1 MLADQK
7 SPLLTE
13 GSPRFSQRSPLISQR
28 SPFLSGRSP
37 LLSQGSPNLR
47 FEDEDEEDPAPTP
60 NIIAAIISTWIA
72 TFLAAADSTITS
84 TLSATIADEFDSLAI
99 ISWLGSGYLIGLTAT
114 QPLSGKLSDIFGRRA
129 SFCFASGMF
138 TLGNL
143 ACGFSRSRVI
153 LIVARI
159 VTGIGG
165 GGCISIATFIATD
178 NIPLSRRGTWQGIG
192 AVVYT
197 SGMGLGAVIGGAIND
212 AVGWRW
218 AFVGIAPVSLVAG
231 VGVAVFVPRHAE
243 TKQSLSKRLARVDFA
258 GAVTLVSSLVLLL
271 VGLNHEGR
279 EVITPLFLVTI
290 PLGVALLAAFI
301 LIEWRW
307 AVEPIIPLSLFR
319 SRTVVAACL
328 TAWFMSMAFYA
339 LTFYV
344 PLYMQLLGHTT
355 SAIGLRLL
363 PDSIGAGLGSFL
375 VGLVIR
381 VTGRYGIF
389 RSITPALLL
398 IGAGGFSFI
407 SMHTPWV
414 LPEFFLLCKGFG
426 MGGALTMLILAL
438 LHAVPH
444 EKHATATSALYAFRS
459 TGATIGLSA
468 ASAVFYGRLN
478 DHSSTDMPSC
488 VDSEECYLDALY
500 GAFRLALVFAFAGL
514 VSAMFVASYNTKSK
528 ERVDDDRASS
538 RRRWG

>member
-1 MLADQK
+1 MPVDPRSPLLGENSPRLSQK
-7 SPLLTE
+7 SPLL
-13 GSPRFSQRSPLISQR
+13 SD
-28 SPFLSGRSP
+28 RSP

-47 FEDEDEEDPAPTP
+47 VDDDEDPAPAP
-60 NIIAAIISTWIA
+60 NIIAAIVATWIA

-84 TLSATIADEFDSLAI
+84 TLSATIAEEFDSLAI

-143 ACGFSRSRVI
+143 ICGVSRSRVL

-165 GGCISIATFIATD
+165 GGCISIATFIASD

-218 AFVGIAPVSLVAG
+218 AFVGIAPISLVAG
-231 VGVAVFVPRHAE
+231 IGVAIFVPRHLE
-243 TKQSLSKRLARVDFA
+243 TGQSLHKQLNRIDFA
-258 GAVTLVSSLVLLL
+258 GAATLVSSLVLLL

-279 EVITPLFLVTI
+279 EMVTPLFLITMPI
-290 PLGVALLAAFI
+290 GMLLFALFL

-319 SRTVVAACL
+319 RRTVVAACL

-339 LTFYV
+339 LTFHV
-344 PLYMQLLGHTT
+344 PLYLQLLGHTT

-381 VTGRYGIF
+381 VTGKYGIF

-398 IGAGGFSFI
+398 VGAGGIFVHLDAYPVDTSG
-407 SMHTPWV
+407 
-414 LPEFFLLCKGFG
+414 GFG

-444 EKHATATSALYAFRS
+444 QEHATATSALYAFRS

-478 DHSSTDMPSC
+478 DHSATDMAGC
-488 VDSEECYLDALY
+488 MDSGECYLDALH
-500 GAFRLALVFAFAGL
+500 GAFRLALVFAFAAL
-514 VSAMFVASYNTKSK
+514 VAAMFVESSHTKSR
-528 ERVDDDRASS
+528 EEHTENGRATSRFN
-538 RRRWG
+538 RRRRSRSRSH